1 MSDAYNPLKGIFKG
15 VGVLSGWSIKY
26 VSSENKRVVRSSSA
40 GKSDKTREIPIS
52 SSAPTKVPL
61 SAESFE
67 ELDTSGRGLVLS
79 TGDIV
84 VRTRSSSR
92 SSVGSTPTD
101 NINFAL
107 NFLHDK
113 YCTKDKPCSDC
124 IAERSARDSHADINV
139 MSGESSDAEIFQLSV
154 DESSSVIIDE
164 THHFTNALKNAPPL
178 SNKQYMISFYK
189 SRIKALGGN
198 I

>member
-26 VSSENKRVVRSSSA
+26 VSGENKRVVRGRDAS
-40 GKSDKTREIPIS
+40 KSDGARQTPIS

-67 ELDTSGRGLVLS
+67 ELDTSRQNLVLS

-84 VRTRSSSR
+84 VQTRSSSR

-107 NFLHDK
+107 SFLHDK

-124 IAERSARDSHADINV
+124 IAEMSARDSHADINV
-139 MSGESSDAEIFQLSV
+139 MSEESSDAEIFQLSA

-164 THHFTNALKNAPPL
+164 THHFCCAHLRCLVYSVHSCTAP
-178 SNKQYMISFYK
+178 
-189 SRIKALGGN
+189 A
-198 I
+198 